1 MNKYKHGWII
11 PAIIILVNVCAIW
24 IRWSSLPETLPAH
37 FDPQGNASGSMAR
50 TTLIYYPVISLMVCL
65 VAYGIAAM
73 AKKHFL
79 KADVTGLRLL
89 GLHILN
95 SSIVLT
101 IFSSTMVTLTFGT
114 KPLFMFA
121 ELVIMAIGITAF
133 IICLIKARKIL
144 KK

>member
-1 MNKYKHGWII
+1 MSKFKHGWII
-11 PAIIILVNVCAIW
+11 PAIIIIVNVCAIW

-65 VAYGIAAM
+65 AAYGIAAL
-73 AKKHFL
+73 AKNL
-79 KADVTGLRLL
+79 YIIKADESGLRLL

-101 IFSSTMVTLTFGT
+101 ILSSTMVTLTFGT

-121 ELVIMAIGITAF
+121 ELIIMAIGITAF
-133 IICLIKARKIL
+133 IICLLKAH

>member
-1 MNKYKHGWII
+1 MRKYKQSWII
-11 PAIIILVNVCAIW
+11 PAIIIIVNVCAIW

-73 AKKHFL
+73 ARILFL
-79 KADVTGLRLL
+79 KPDNSGLRLL

-95 SSIVLT
+95 TSIVLT

-121 ELVIMAIGITAF
+121 EPVIMAIGITAF
-133 IICLIKARKIL
+133 IICLVKARK
-144 KK
+144 K

>member
-73 AKKHFL
+73 AKKLFL

-133 IICLIKARKIL
+133 IICLIKARKIS

>member
-1 MNKYKHGWII
+1 MNRYKHGWII
-11 PAIIILVNVCAIW
+11 PAIIIIVNVCAIW

-73 AKKHFL
+73 AKTLFF
-79 KADVTGLRLL
+79 KADASGLRLL

-101 IFSSTMVTLTFGT
+101 ILSSTMVTLTFGT

-133 IICLIKARKIL
+133 IICLVKAH